1 MSRRRV
7 SPSTFIAVVA
17 TIVAISSTSA
27 IASAYITGGMIKTRT
42 ITAGNIAKNTLTGV
56 EINESKLGTVPTATT
71 AAKLA
76 GLPYTSYLRST
87 RIDSG
92 TIDFVGAGS
101 GPVTVFTDSRIGLR
115 VSYQSPWAV
124 VFTNTNATA
133 HLTVA
138 GVGFV
143 ASASPDSRPLFDLVA
158 GASRQVTFQ
167 AVGITYGTFMV
178 RREGG
183 AVATTPLLQVTCL
196 MRDDLVAHRLSC
208 VGVG

>member
-56 EINESKLGTVPTATT
+56 EINESKLGTVPSATT

-76 GLPYTSYLRST
+76 GLPYTSYLRSN
-87 RIDSG
+87 RVQSG
-92 TIDFVGAGS
+92 VIDFSTVANGTYGW
-101 GPVTVFTDSRIGLR
+101 VFTDSRMGIR
-115 VSYQSPWAV
+115 VGWSPNGVA
-124 VFTNTNATA
+124 FQNTNAAASIWVEGTGWAFSTVPHATGPTQVLPGAYTKYSWDAIGGFYVNFLVERTGPTA
-133 HLTVA
+133 ATSQA
-138 GVGFV
+138 MFV
-143 ASASPDSRPLFDLVA
+143 TCMLIDAA
-158 GASRQVTFQ
+158 GAPRF
-167 AVGITYGTFMV
+167 A
-178 RREGG
+178 
-183 AVATTPLLQVTCL
+183 
-196 MRDDLVAHRLSC
+196 C